1 MTYKMTK
8 MEKRKDGE
16 KKEEESEVM
25 IKEIYDI
32 KFMLWII
39 SSIYIN

>member
-1 MTYKMTK
+1 MGKS
-8 MEKRKDGE
+8 KDE
-16 KKEEESEVM
+16 KKEESEVM

-39 SSIYIN
+39 SSIY